1 LIHVCF
7 ALYDKTERYSK
18 FTGTT
23 MLSLFENTYSKVVVH
38 LLHDNTLTP
47 ENRDKFIYLAGQYN
61 QLVKFYNVDE
71 LCADEIG
78 KVYEALPHVSTDR
91 HTIAMF
97 YRFFVTKLMPPN
109 MDKIIYLDSDI
120 IVNLDI
126 AELWHIEPGDKVLGV
141 IPELFNYKTIEAVSW
156 HPTIADGL
164 IKAEDYFNSGVL
176 LINLN
181 AFRNEEK
188 NLWESAK
195 FIGKNPKYM
204 FLDQDILNHC
214 FSTRTLKLPVKFNK
228 FVSSAREE
236 NETQVEK
243 EIYHFASRT
252 LNFDTNDPFNLLWM
266 EYFAL
271 TPWFEAKTIIQLY
284 ECFQLVHIDLKQLM
298 IKVSTAMNGK
308 TRVFFVESQSI
319 DAVKKIFNSQGNE
332 EFIPAEDKNAIA
344 NLVYAMGKFH
354 DRKIFFIFSD
364 NFDSL
369 NDVLT
374 QLDFVKDKDFF
385 DGTEFLSEE
394 HGLPL
399 KSHPLIKFM

>member
-1 LIHVCF
+1 
-7 ALYDKTERYSK
+7 
-18 FTGTT
+18 
-23 MLSLFENTYSKVVVH
+23 
-38 LLHDNTLTP
+38 
-47 ENRDKFIYLAGQYN
+47 
-61 QLVKFYNVDE
+61 
-71 LCADEIG
+71 
-78 KVYEALPHVSTDR
+78 
-91 HTIAMF
+91 
-97 YRFFVTKLMPPN
+97 

>member
-1 LIHVCF
+1 
-7 ALYDKTERYSK
+7 
-18 FTGTT
+18 
-23 MLSLFENTYSKVVVH
+23 
-38 LLHDNTLTP
+38 
-47 ENRDKFIYLAGQYN
+47 
-61 QLVKFYNVDE
+61 
-71 LCADEIG
+71 
-78 KVYEALPHVSTDR
+78 
-91 HTIAMF
+91 
-97 YRFFVTKLMPPN
+97 
-109 MDKIIYLDSDI
+109 
-120 IVNLDI
+120 
-126 AELWHIEPGDKVLGV
+126 
-141 IPELFNYKTIEAVSW
+141 
-156 HPTIADGL
+156 
-164 IKAEDYFNSGVL
+164 
-176 LINLN
+176 
-181 AFRNEEK
+181 
-188 NLWESAK
+188 
-195 FIGKNPKYM
+195 
-204 FLDQDILNHC
+204 
-214 FSTRTLKLPVKFNK
+214 
-228 FVSSAREE
+228 
-236 NETQVEK
+236 
-243 EIYHFASRT
+243 
-252 LNFDTNDPFNLLWM
+252 M